1 MERRPAAFA
10 MCGMLAA
17 LASAPAVAC
26 PVDLP
31 DGHPLSGSE
40 RFAAQIRTVPRI
52 PTVGEP
58 FQVEIAVCAQPGG
71 PSPQLVA
78 VDADMPEHR
87 HGMNYRARITETGP
101 GRFRADHLLFHM
113 PGRWELIVEVKGGA
127 TTDVL
132 RAALEI
138 E

>member
-1 MERRPAAFA
+1 
-10 MCGMLAA
+10 MLVV
-17 LASAPAVAC
+17 LPSTTAVAC

-31 DGHPLSGSE
+31 EGHVLSGSE
-40 RFAAQIRTVPRI
+40 RFTAQIRTVPRL

-58 FQVEIAVCAQPGG
+58 FQVEIAVCGQAGG

-87 HGMNYRARITETGP
+87 HGMNYRARITETAP
-101 GRFRADHLLFHM
+101 GRFRAAPLLFHM
-113 PGRWELIVEVKGGA
+113 PGRWELIVEVKGGE

-132 RAALEI
+132 RAPLEI